1 MDRVRRALGTYVSL
15 NEVINDMTAEEV
27 MTALDMEAAS
37 LRRTAVID
45 RLISRAVRLNEIEYA
60 QKLKV
65 KFYGA

>member
-1 MDRVRRALGTYVSL
+1 MDRVRRALGTYVTL
-15 NEVINDMTAEEV
+15 NEIINDMSAKEV

-60 QKLKV
+60 QKLKA
-65 KFYGA
+65 KYYGA